1 MTLTCRSFQ
10 LVSYFHSLCTFIG
23 CHDKLENPRLKIFV
37 CLQIVTFLLDNGAH
51 IDSRNYHLQRPVDL
65 LSVIDSCKVNP
76 LQYTTLKCL
85 AARTITAYNLQYK
98 NEIPAMLEEFVE
110 AHWGQTDSP
119 IFARSNRMRPTLIQC
134 GKHHFDVRYR
144 RKLLYLLTVTQKPDS
159 AACSCNVHFSLYCDF
174 TICVWC
180 CNRKRISHVCNV
192 LELYQ
197 RIDVIYYYKNNSV
210 FCKFIRVYNRNKQT
224 THIWS

>member
-23 CHDKLENPRLKIFV
+23 CHDKVENPRLKIFV
-37 CLQIVTFLLDNGAH
+37 WLQIVTFLLDNGAH

-110 AHWGQTDSP
+110 AH
-119 IFARSNRMRPTLIQC
+119 
-134 GKHHFDVRYR
+134 
-144 RKLLYLLTVTQKPDS
+144 
-159 AACSCNVHFSLYCDF
+159 
-174 TICVWC
+174 
-180 CNRKRISHVCNV
+180 
-192 LELYQ
+192 
-197 RIDVIYYYKNNSV
+197 
-210 FCKFIRVYNRNKQT
+210 
-224 THIWS
+224 